1 MRPLSLELEGFG
13 PYRERQRIEF
23 ADVELFALTG
33 PTGAGKTTI
42 LDAIAFALY
51 AKTPRGFKKY
61 SELVYPGLEAA
72 RVRLVFQVG
81 GEIYQVTRVVGAKS
95 EHRLERQEGGVF
107 RVLPES
113 EKVRALNE
121 RIERLLGL
129 SFDAFTRAILLPQ
142 GAFDRFLKG
151 EPKERKA
158 LLAALFG
165 LETLAAMRD
174 RARGHREAVARRL
187 ERIEGEL
194 AGLAS
199 GEGLDALKAAL
210 AAKRSERERLEREL
224 EREEKTLAR
233 LEELA
238 SRFRALL
245 EVERSLAALEAQEEA
260 MRALA
265 ERLDRAER
273 AARLIPDL
281 RRLEEAGLRA
291 TRLKEER
298 SGLETRLQKLRL
310 ELDAVAGR
318 ADPDR
323 LPALVREEERL
334 KGLLEKRRWL
344 DRLGPPAGPG
354 EPLPFDPIEVQALLE
369 ARRAHAELDRD
380 QKRRDRLADE
390 LAALRNEIAALA
402 QRREALVAEGKRVA
416 GELEAAEARLKS
428 AEVRAGLA
436 AYHQHLRPGEP
447 CPLCGQEVRS
457 LPPRPEGPGA
467 LDPLRSRVEELRARV
482 EELRARYRELDGALG
497 AKREREKQLAGELA
511 DLEEELARRRR
522 ALPERAE
529 VVARLEAMKRGLA
542 AELAGEDPATR
553 LERVQKEEAE
563 LRSALERRRALEG
576 EVRELEQRLAGVRER
591 ADEAERSRRAQA
603 EALAARLAEAGFK
616 NAEDLRSGFLPEDER
631 SRLADELERYRR
643 TREEYEARRRSLKA
657 ELGDAEAP
665 EPGELGARAERV
677 RSLKARLRQ
686 ADAEIGELTE
696 RLRRLEDEEKR
707 RRALLKERAALERE
721 LAVWEQ
727 LTADL
732 RADRFPEFLIDHYQ
746 KGLVARASEILAE
759 LYQNRYRL
767 LAREGDY
774 YVEDTWTRGVRPVR
788 TLSGGESFLASL
800 ALALALS
807 EHLSQGRLGALFLDE
822 GFGALDRETLAFAA
836 SVLETLPTR
845 GRLVGIVTHVA
856 ELAERI
862 PDRLVVEKS
871 PSGSRVRW
879 AE

>member
-61 SELVYPGLEAA
+61 GELVYPGLEAA
-72 RVRLVFQVG
+72 RVRLAFQVG
-81 GEIYQVTRVVGAKS
+81 GEVYRVTRVVGAKS

-165 LETLAAMRD
+165 LETLAAMRE
-174 RARGHREAVARRL
+174 RARACREAIARRL

-194 AGLAS
+194 AALAT
-199 GEGLDALKAAL
+199 GEDPGELKAAL
-210 AAKRSERERLEREL
+210 EARRSERGRLEHEL
-224 EREEKTLAR
+224 EREEKALNR
-233 LEELA
+233 LEDLA
-238 SRFRALL
+238 ARFQALS
-245 EVERSLAALEAQEEA
+245 EVERGLAALRAQEEA

-265 ERLDRAER
+265 NRLDRAER
-273 AARLIPDL
+273 AARLVPDL
-281 RRLEEAGLRA
+281 RRLEEVAQRAARLR
-291 TRLKEER
+291 EER
-298 SGLETRLQKLRL
+298 IGLEGRLQKLRG
-310 ELDAVAGR
+310 ELDAVAR
-318 ADPDR
+318 LADPDR

-344 DRLGPPAGPG
+344 DRLGPPVGAG
-354 EPLPFDPIEVQALLE
+354 EPLPFDPIEVQALLD

-380 QKRRDRLADE
+380 EKRRDRLAAE
-390 LAALRNEIAALA
+390 LAALRDEILALA
-402 QRREALVAEGKRVA
+402 EKREALVAEGKRFA
-416 GELEAAEARLKS
+416 GELEAAEAALAS
-428 AEVRAGLA
+428 AEVRVGLA
-436 AYHQHLRPGEP
+436 AYHRHLKPGEP
-447 CPLCGQEVRS
+447 CPLCGQLVRS
-457 LPPRPEGPGA
+457 RPPRPEGPGD
-467 LDPLRSRVEELRARV
+467 LDPLRARVKELRARV
-482 EELRARYRELDGALG
+482 EELRARYRELEGAIG
-497 AKREREKQLAGELA
+497 AKREREKQLARELG
-511 DLEEELARRRR
+511 DLEEELVRRRR
-522 ALPERAE
+522 ALPERSE

-542 AELAGEDPATR
+542 AELAGEDPAAR
-553 LERVQKEEAE
+553 LKRVEKEEAA
-563 LRSALERRRALEG
+563 LRAALERRRALEAA
-576 EVRELEQRLAGVRER
+576 VRELEQRLAGVRER
-591 ADEAERSRRAQA
+591 ADEAERSQRTQAQA
-603 EALAARLAEAGFK
+603 FAARLAEAGFG
-616 NAEDLRSGFLPEDER
+616 NAQDLRSSLLPDVER
-631 SRLADELERYRR
+631 DRLVDELERYRR
-643 TREEYEARRRSLKA
+643 TREEYEAKHRSLKA
-657 ELGDAEAP
+657 ELGDAKAP
-665 EPGELGARAERV
+665 EPEELETKTERV
-677 RSLKARLRQ
+677 RLLRARLRQ

-721 LAVWEQ
+721 LSVWEQ
-727 LTADL
+727 ITADL

-807 EHLSQGRLGALFLDE
+807 EHLSRGRLGALFLDE

-862 PDRLVVEKS
+862 PDRLGVEKS
-871 PSGSRVRW
+871 PSGRRVRW